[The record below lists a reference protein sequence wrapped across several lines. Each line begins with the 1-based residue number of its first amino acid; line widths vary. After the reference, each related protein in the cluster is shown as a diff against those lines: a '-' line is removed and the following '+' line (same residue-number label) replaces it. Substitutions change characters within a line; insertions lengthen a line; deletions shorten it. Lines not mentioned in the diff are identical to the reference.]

1 MYPHVCFTATF
12 DVNEHP
18 TGGRGA
24 VKSSQTAALVVCVR
38 SRQIPLPV
46 SRAHSFVASGQP
58 MAASRGS
65 SATACLH
72 QNCDGIGYDMGASG
86 LRSFSIENLAVKK
99 RQTPHTAPQ
108 IAVLRFQ
115 LGGLHHQPPAG
126 DHTHLG
132 YCARECEHVLQ

>member
-1 MYPHVCFTATF
+1 MSVKCERNVYPHVCFTATF
-12 DVNEHP
+12 DVNERP

-38 SRQIPLPV
+38 ARVKYPFPSC
-46 SRAHSFVASGQP
+46 AHSFVASGQP

-86 LRSFSIENLAVKK
+86 LRSFSIENLAVK
-99 RQTPHTAPQ
+99 
-108 IAVLRFQ
+108 
-115 LGGLHHQPPAG
+115 
-126 DHTHLG
+126 
-132 YCARECEHVLQ
+132 

>member
-1 MYPHVCFTATF
+1 M
-12 DVNEHP
+12 
-18 TGGRGA
+18 RG
-24 VKSSQTAALVVCVR
+24 T
-38 SRQIPLPV
+38 RQIPLPA

>member
-1 MYPHVCFTATF
+1 VREMYPHVCFTATF
-12 DVNEHP
+12 DVNERP

-38 SRQIPLPV
+38 ASRQIPLPE
-46 SRAHSFVASGQP
+46 SCAHSFVASGQP

-86 LRSFSIENLAVKK
+86 LRSFSIENLAVK
-99 RQTPHTAPQ
+99 
-108 IAVLRFQ
+108 
-115 LGGLHHQPPAG
+115 
-126 DHTHLG
+126 
-132 YCARECEHVLQ
+132 